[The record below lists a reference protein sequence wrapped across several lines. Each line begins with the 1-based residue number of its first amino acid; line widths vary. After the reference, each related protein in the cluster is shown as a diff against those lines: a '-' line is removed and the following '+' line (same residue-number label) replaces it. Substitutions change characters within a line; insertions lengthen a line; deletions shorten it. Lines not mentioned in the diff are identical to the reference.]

1 MSLSHRSLALV
12 VLILATV
19 VAISACS
26 SGSTSDAGSIRPAEA
41 TSTAESAPLATAA
54 GNAVTKVAA
63 AEALGM
69 LEGRTVID
77 VRHPDEYASGHIP
90 GAVNIDV
97 EADTFD
103 AQISAL
109 DRDEPYLVYCR
120 SGRRS
125 AIAAQRMAEAG
136 FTDIVDAGGIDAL
149 TAAGA
154 TLE

>member
-1 MSLSHRSLALV
+1 MPLSHRPLALV

-19 VAISACS
+19 VAVSACS
-26 SGSTSDAGSIRPAEA
+26 SDSTSGAGAGSTAGASSPAPRE
-41 TSTAESAPLATAA
+41 TATAP
-54 GNAVTKVAA
+54 NPVRTVAA

-69 LEGRTVID
+69 LEGRTIID
-77 VRHPDEYASGHIP
+77 VRRPDEYASGHIP
-90 GAVNIDV
+90 GAVNINV

-109 DRDEPYLVYCR
+109 DRNEPYLVYCR